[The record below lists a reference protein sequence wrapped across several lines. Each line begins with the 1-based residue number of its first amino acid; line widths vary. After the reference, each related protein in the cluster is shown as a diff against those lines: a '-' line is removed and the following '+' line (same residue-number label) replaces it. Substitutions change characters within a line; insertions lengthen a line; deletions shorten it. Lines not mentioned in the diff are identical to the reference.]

1 MTKNNVM
8 NNFKLIV
15 FCMALGVTA
24 GAVVWAFLKAMS
36 EGMDF
41 IWHFVPSNYDIPFY
55 TLIVCTLGGLI
66 IGLFRKKFGD
76 YPESLDTVLGKVK
89 TEKHYSYDNIVVLL
103 FAALLPLLFGSSVG
117 PEAGLAGVITALCY
131 WVGDNVK
138 FAKENSKVYSEV
150 GMAVSL
156 SVIFY
161 SPLFG
166 IFAVEED
173 ENNEV
178 PNVAKSSKILLYG
191 VAIASAMGIYKLLSY
206 FFGSGMGGFPAFES
220 MEPTRI
226 DYVMLV
232 VYVIAGL
239 ILAAFYNYT
248 HHATEELGHKLPAVG
263 KETLAGLCLGL
274 AGTFV
279 PMVMFSGE
287 HEMGE
292 LMVDYAHFLPY
303 MLVIIAFLKVL
314 ITNICIQFG
323 LKGGHFFPLIF
334 AGVSLGYAIAMFVFP
349 GGDMGHM
356 VFGAAIV
363 TATLLGATMKKPIA
377 VTMLLLLCF
386 PLNSLV
392 WTFVAATLGAKLI
405 SFNRLLK

>member
-8 NNFKLIV
+8 NNLKLIV
-15 FCMALGVTA
+15 FCVALGATA

-36 EGMDF
+36 EGMEF
-41 IWHFVPSNYDIPFY
+41 IWHWMPNNLDIPFY
-55 TLIVCTLGGLI
+55 TLIVCTIGGLI
-66 IGLFRKKFGD
+66 IGVFRKKFGD

-89 TEKHYSYDNIVVLL
+89 TKKHYSYDNIIVLL
-103 FAALLPLLFGSSVG
+103 IAALLPLLFGSSVG
-117 PEAGLAGVITALCY
+117 PEAGLTGIITALCY
-131 WVGDNVK
+131 WVGDNAK

-178 PNVAKSSKILLYG
+178 PNIAKSSKILLYG
-191 VAIASAMGIYKLLSY
+191 VAIASAMGIYKLLSF
-206 FFGSGMGGFPAFES
+206 FFGAGMGGFPSFES

-226 DYVMLV
+226 DYIMLL

-239 ILAAFYNYT
+239 ILAAFYNFT
-248 HHATEELGHKLPAVG
+248 HHATEEIGHKLPAVG
-263 KETLAGLCLGL
+263 KEILAGFCLGL
-274 AGTFV
+274 AGTFI

-292 LMVDYAHFLPY
+292 LMVDYVHYLPY
-303 MLVIIAFLKVL
+303 MLVVIAFLKVL

-334 AGVSLGYAIAMFVFP
+334 AGVSLGYAIAMFAFP

-405 SFNRLLK
+405 SFNGLLK